1 MAAVPG
7 LKRSRASRHEET
19 PMSAPSSKALLA
31 LLLAGLLGACASTPT
46 AIVERPDAPLFADAR
61 FGPPTEQIST
71 DRVFEVSDAMRRY
84 LQADIAS
91 QLRSEG
97 TKNGLIKALY
107 QKSQLKLEYDARM
120 TKTAAETFATR
131 SGNCLSLVIMTAALA
146 RELRLPVYYQS
157 AILDETWSRTGSLL
171 FASGHVNLTLGH
183 RNLDGGVNRDL
194 KSTTI
199 DFLPPEET
207 RGMRTRAIEE
217 ETVIAMYAN
226 NRAAEALV
234 GGRLDDAYAWA
245 REALRRDPSFMS
257 AFNTLGVVYL
267 RHGDVEL
274 ASRAFERVLAAEPS
288 NTRALANMAETRDRQ
303 GRAVDAAQLR
313 ERLAK
318 IESTPPFHFFNL
330 GMAAMKRQDYRSA
343 RDYFAREVAR
353 ADYYHEFHFWLGVAD
368 WQLGDVEA
376 ARKHL
381 NTAMSNSTTRG
392 QHDLYAAKLD
402 WLQAHTSR

>member
-1 MAAVPG
+1 
-7 LKRSRASRHEET
+7 
-19 PMSAPSSKALLA
+19 MSATRRRVSLQVLSAATVAFVLV
-31 LLLAGLLGACASTPT
+31 ACASAPPPF
-46 AIVERPDAPLFADAR
+46 VERPEAPLFADAR
-61 FGPPTEQIST
+61 FGKPTEPVST

-84 LQADIAS
+84 LQADIAH
-91 QLRSEG
+91 QLRTEG
-97 TKNGLIKALY
+97 TKNGLIQALY
-107 QKSQLKLEYDARM
+107 QKTQLRLEYDSRM
-120 TKTAAETFATR
+120 TKTAAETFAAR

-146 RELRLPVYYQS
+146 KELRLPVYYQS
-157 AILDETWSRTGSLL
+157 AVLDETWSRTGSLL

-183 RNLDGGVNRDL
+183 RNISGGINRDL

-207 RGMRTRAIEE
+207 RGMRTRVIEE
-217 ETVIAMYAN
+217 ETVVAMYAN

-234 GGRLDDAYAWA
+234 GGRLDDAYAWT

-257 AFNTLGVVYL
+257 ALNTLGVVYL

-274 ASRAFERVLAAEPS
+274 ATRAFDRVLTAEPS
-288 NTRALANMAETRDRQ
+288 NTRALANMAEARERQDRN
-303 GRAVDAAQLR
+303 GEAALLRA
-313 ERLAK
+313 RLAK

-330 GMAAMKRQDYRSA
+330 GMAAMQRNDYLSA

-368 WQLGDVEA
+368 WRLGDVDA

-381 NTAMSNSTTRG
+381 KIAMSNSTTRG

>member
-1 MAAVPG
+1 M
-7 LKRSRASRHEET
+7 RS
-19 PMSAPSSKALLA
+19 PSLHALLA
-31 LLLAGLLGACASTPT
+31 LLIAGALGACASAPPPF
-46 AIVERPDAPLFADAR
+46 VEQPEAPLFADAR
-61 FGPPTEQIST
+61 FGKPTETIST

-84 LQADIAS
+84 LQADIAH
-91 QLRSEG
+91 QLRTEG
-97 TKNGLIKALY
+97 TKNGLIQALY
-107 QKSQLKLEYDARM
+107 QKTQLKLEYDSRM
-120 TKTAAETFATR
+120 TKTAAETFAAR

-146 RELRLPVYYQS
+146 KELRLPVYYQS

-171 FASGHVNLTLGH
+171 FASGHVNITLGQ
-183 RNLDGGVNRDL
+183 RSLDGGTSRDL

-207 RGMRTRAIEE
+207 RGMRTRGIDE
-217 ETVIAMYAN
+217 ETVVAMYAN
-226 NRAAEALV
+226 NRAAEALI
-234 GGRLDDAYAWA
+234 GGRLDDAYAWT

-274 ASRAFERVLAAEPS
+274 ATRAFDRVLAAEPS
-288 NTRALANMAETRDRQ
+288 NTRALANMAEARERQDRN
-303 GRAVDAAQLR
+303 GEAALLRA
-313 ERLAK
+313 RLAK

>member
-1 MAAVPG
+1 
-7 LKRSRASRHEET
+7 
-19 PMSAPSSKALLA
+19 
-31 LLLAGLLGACASTPT
+31 
-46 AIVERPDAPLFADAR
+46 
-61 FGPPTEQIST
+61 
-71 DRVFEVSDAMRRY
+71 MRRY
-84 LQADIAS
+84 LQADIAH
-91 QLRSEG
+91 QLRTEG
-97 TKNGLIKALY
+97 TKNGLIQALY
-107 QKSQLKLEYDARM
+107 QKTQLKLEYDSRM
-120 TKTAAETFATR
+120 TKTAAETFAAR

-146 RELRLPVYYQS
+146 KELRLPVYYQS

-171 FASGHVNLTLGH
+171 FASGHVNITLGQ
-183 RNLDGGVNRDL
+183 RSLDGGTSRDL

-207 RGMRTRAIEE
+207 RGMRTRGIDE
-217 ETVIAMYAN
+217 ETVVAMYAN
-226 NRAAEALV
+226 NRAAEALI
-234 GGRLDDAYAWA
+234 GGRLDDAYAWT

-274 ASRAFERVLAAEPS
+274 ATRAFDRVLAAEPS
-288 NTRALANMAETRDRQ
+288 NTRALANMAEARERQDRN
-303 GRAVDAAQLR
+303 GEAALLRA
-313 ERLAK
+313 RLAK

-330 GMAAMKRQDYRSA
+330 GMAAMQRNDYLSA

-368 WQLGDVEA
+368 WRLGDVDA

-381 NTAMSNSTTRG
+381 KIAMSNSTTRG